1 MKLKR
6 PVPSDRPFLCNQRA
20 AAPFPIEGFSLEKE
34 KYMDLS
40 TMPWFFAVLGGAAIL
55 ALVLAYGVY
64 KSSSA
69 SRRQRDA
76 AEKGAR
82 DLYDKDNKES

>member
-1 MKLKR
+1 
-6 PVPSDRPFLCNQRA
+6 
-20 AAPFPIEGFSLEKE
+20 
-34 KYMDLS
+34 MDLS